1 MNNNILIIGAG
12 LCGSLL
18 ALRMA
23 QRGFQ
28 VTLVE
33 KRPDLRKTTQDAG
46 RSINLAL
53 SDRGLRGLRLAGVE
67 EEAKKLCIPMNGRM
81 IHDAKGN
88 TFFSPYSGRKDEYI
102 NSISRSGLNMLLLD
116 EAEKMPN
123 VKIIFNHACED
134 VDLENGN
141 ATFREYNSKEDLKIS
156 ADAIFGTDGAGS
168 VVRKNMFESRKFLF
182 SFSQQWLSHGYK
194 ELEIPAL
201 PKNESN
207 SENGGYRTY
216 KNALHIWPRGED
228 MLIALPNLD
237 GSFTVTLFL
246 PYENSEYC
254 FANLTTPEMV
264 HEYFNKEFPD
274 VVEMIP
280 NLSEEFFG
288 NPTGTFGIVKCSP
301 WNAFGKTLLLGDAAH
316 AIVPFY
322 GQGMN
327 ASFEDVVVFDEIL
340 GPSSLPRGRS

>member
-1 MNNNILIIGAG
+1 MNVSPSAVEGSNFSKILNKRSRLRSTGQIKMTNQQNILIIGAG

-33 KRPDLRKTTQDAG
+33 KRPDLRKVTQDAG

-67 EEAKKLCIPMNGRM
+67 EEAKKQCIPMNGRM
-81 IHDAKGN
+81 IHDKAGN
-88 TFFSPYSGRKDEYI
+88 TFLSPYSGRKNEYI
-102 NSISRSGLNMLLLD
+102 NSISRPGLNMLLLD

-123 VKIIFNHACED
+123 VKIIFNHSCES
-134 VDLENGN
+134 VDLEN
-141 ATFREYNSKEDLKIS
+141 ASAIFKDYNSKEEITIS

-168 VVRKNMFESRKFLF
+168 AVRKNMFESHKFLF

-207 SENGGYRTY
+207 SENDGYE
-216 KNALHIWPRGED
+216 HIK
-228 MLIALPNLD
+228 
-237 GSFTVTLFL
+237 TH
-246 PYENSEYC
+246 C
-254 FANLTTPEMV
+254 
-264 HEYFNKEFPD
+264 
-274 VVEMIP
+274 
-280 NLSEEFFG
+280 
-288 NPTGTFGIVKCSP
+288 TFGREAKIC
-301 WNAFGKTLLLGDAAH
+301 
-316 AIVPFY
+316 
-322 GQGMN
+322 
-327 ASFEDVVVFDEIL
+327 
-340 GPSSLPRGRS
+340 